1 MNSRPNKERLTIIRV
16 SEQRGIKAES
26 QIQKKHCI
34 GMLYIYTK
42 NSQSGCLIFF
52 NNIMQHQFYSSVIQ
66 YKLNTN
72 HLSFKAVDSLPQNYY
87 YNSYPLSHHNIFHS
101 FIYSLFPGQ
110 NYHPKII
117 FIMSILFSKTL
128 NCSSTTE
135 SKLSQTAKTFNHLT
149 PPIFSYLNFPVPSS
163 KPLVHSP
170 LSIYCFLSLASHFCT
185 SKSFSLSSLACVFF

>member
-16 SEQRGIKAES
+16 SEWRGMKAES
-26 QIQKKHCI
+26 QIQKKNCI
-34 GMLYIYTK
+34 GMLNIYTK
-42 NSQSGCLIFF
+42 NSPSGCLIFLD
-52 NNIMQHQFYSSVIQ
+52 NIMQHQFNSSFMQ

-72 HLSFKAVDSLPQNYY
+72 HLSFKVVDSLPQNCH
-87 YNSYPLSHHNIFHS
+87 YNSHPLFHPNIFHS

-128 NCSSTTE
+128 NCSYTTE
-135 SKLSQTAKTFNHLT
+135 SKLSQIAKAFNHLT

-163 KPLVHSP
+163 KPHSP

-185 SKSFSLSSLACVFF
+185 SKSFSLSSLPCVFF

>member
-16 SEQRGIKAES
+16 SEWRDIKAES

-34 GMLYIYTK
+34 GMLNIYTK
-42 NSQSGCLIFF
+42 NSRSGCLIFLD
-52 NNIMQHQFYSSVIQ
+52 NIMQHQFYSSFMQ

-72 HLSFKAVDSLPQNYY
+72 HLSFKVVDSLPQNYY
-87 YNSYPLSHHNIFHS
+87 YKSHPLSHPNIFHS

-110 NYHPKII
+110 NYHSKIV

-135 SKLSQTAKTFNHLT
+135 SKLSQTAKAFNHLT
-149 PPIFSYLNFPVPSS
+149 PSNFSYLNFLVPSS

-170 LSIYCFLSLASHFCT
+170 LSIYCFLLLASHFCT